1 VDSNVLVEA
10 MIELKFGDTNM
21 FKELTIDKQYKIL

>member
-10 MIELKFGDTNM
+10 MIELEFGDTNM
-21 FKELTIDKQYKIL
+21 LKDSTIVQQ